1 MTTEIQNI
9 QWFPGHM
16 AKTRRLIKESLPLID
31 AVAEILDARIP
42 LSSRNPEILQL
53 TNRKPRIILLN
64 KCDMAA
70 EHATRKWIEYYKKQ
84 GITALPVDC
93 KTGKGLDRFLS
104 AVKELL
110 RDKLKAYQAKGV
122 KNKKLRIMVLG
133 IPNSGKSSFINRMNK
148 NKGAKVENRPGVTR
162 SNQWYTIDKTVEML
176 DTPGVLWP
184 KFEDPVVGQRL
195 AFTGAVRDSIIDIE
209 TLALELL
216 GILSSQYKNELCGRY
231 GLSEDAAGTPDE
243 WLKAIGRKRG
253 NLIPGGEVDTERTAV
268 MLMEEFRGGKIGR
281 ITLELP

>member
-1 MTTEIQNI
+1 
-9 QWFPGHM
+9 M

-184 KFEDPVVGQRL
+184 KFEDPAVGQRL
-195 AFTGAVRDSIIDIE
+195 AFTGAVRDSILDIE

-216 GILSSQYKNELCGRY
+216 ELLSAQYKTELCGRY
-231 GLSEDAAGTPDE
+231 ALPEDAAGTPDQ

-268 MLMEEFRGGKIGR
+268 MLLEEFRGGKIGR
-281 ITLELP
+281 ITLESPLSCGTSPL